1 MDLFLAISTGIGTSL
16 ATGLRALLVPLFV
29 GVMGRANAGIDFEHT
44 GFDWLE
50 ATWWLLLLVVLVVAA
65 WLLDRSGSEILPEAV
80 WVVVAMGLGGMLFA
94 GSLEDENYFGTL
106 GIVPGMISALV
117 GFVAA
122 RAFFGGA
129 VERLAARGESGGTIN
144 ALGDFA
150 ALAIAALAVL
160 LPPTSYLAVA
170 FCLWVLLARRR
181 REGQKYEGLR
191 ILR

>member
-16 ATGLRALLVPLFV
+16 ATGMRALLVPLLV
-29 GVMGRANAGIDFEHT
+29 GAMGRADAGVDFEHT
-44 GFDWLE
+44 GFEWLE
-50 ATWWLLLLVVLVVAA
+50 ATWWLVLLVVLIVAA
-65 WLLDRSGSEILPEAV
+65 WLLDRSDAEAPEAV
-80 WVVVAMGLGGMLFA
+80 WVVVGMGLGGILFA

-122 RAFFGGA
+122 RAFLGGA
-129 VERLAARGESGGTIN
+129 VERLTARGEGGGTIN

-150 ALAIAALAVL
+150 AIAIAALAVL
-160 LPPTSYLAVA
+160 LPPTSYLAVG
-170 FCLWVLLARRR
+170 FCLWVLIARRR

>member
-16 ATGLRALLVPLFV
+16 ATGMRALLVPLLV
-29 GVMGRANAGIDFEHT
+29 GAMGAANAGIDFEQT
-44 GFDWLE
+44 GYDWLE
-50 ATWWLLLLVVLVVAA
+50 ATWWLVLLVVLIVSA
-65 WLLDRSGSEILPEAV
+65 WLLDRNGVDYPEAI
-80 WVVVAMGLGGMLFA
+80 WVVVGMGLGGILFA

-106 GIVPGMISALV
+106 GIVPGIICALV

-122 RAFFGGA
+122 RAFLGGA
-129 VERLAARGESGGTIN
+129 VERLAARGEGGGTID
-144 ALGDFA
+144 ALGDLA

-160 LPPTSYLAVA
+160 LPPTAYVAVG
-170 FCLWVLLARRR
+170 FCLWVLVARWR

>member
-16 ATGLRALLVPLFV
+16 AAGMRALLVPLFV
-29 GVMGRANAGIDFEHT
+29 GAMGRADAGIDFEHT
-44 GFDWLE
+44 GFEWLE
-50 ATWWLLLLVVLVVAA
+50 ATWWLVLLVALVVGAR
-65 WLLDRSGSEILPEAV
+65 LLDRSEAEFPEAV
-80 WVVVAMGLGGMLFA
+80 WVVVGIGLGGMLFA
-94 GSLEDENYFGTL
+94 GALEDENYFGEL
-106 GIVPGMISALV
+106 GIVPGMICALV

-122 RAFFGGA
+122 RAFLGGA
-129 VERLAARGESGGTIN
+129 VERLAARGEGGGTIN

-160 LPPTSYLAVA
+160 LPPTSYVAVG
-170 FCLWVLLARRR
+170 FCLWVLVARRR